1 MIRLTVTV
9 RLRAFAL
16 LLFLMPP
23 LLLGATGAKAS
34 TAPSVGLTSS
44 VNPSSPGQ
52 SVTFTATVTPVAPAP
67 GTPSGTVTFLDGTT
81 TLGTGPVTLDAN
93 GQATYTTSSLSPGL
107 HVITASYGGDTSF
120 NSASGLLNQLVSR
133 AWTVSAW
140 GYNENGELG
149 NGGTTNSDVPVPV
162 SSLRTCSNSS

>member
-1 MIRLTVTV
+1 
-9 RLRAFAL
+9 
-16 LLFLMPP
+16 
-23 LLLGATGAKAS
+23 
-34 TAPSVGLTSS
+34 
-44 VNPSSPGQ
+44 
-52 SVTFTATVTPVAPAP
+52 
-67 GTPSGTVTFLDGTT
+67 VTFLDGTT

-162 SSLRTCSNSS
+162 SSLAGVVAVAGAGLHSLALKSDGTVWAWGDNGDGELGNGGTTNSDVPVPVSSLTGVAAVAGGGLSQSGVEE